1 MASSQRE
8 FSNFKIHTQYSICE
22 GAIKIDDL
30 ATYCKESKTKS
41 IGVCDNYNLC
51 GALEFAEKI
60 SKTGSQPIIGT
71 QINFLIDGE
80 VGKLP
85 LFATSATGY
94 KNLIKLSSKSYLDS
108 ENQNFPHCNINDLYD
123 LNKDLILLSGNHHDL
138 FGKLFKLNKLKQI
151 DKHTKA
157 LNAVFGNRFYFEI
170 QRHNEPGEESYE
182 NYLINLSSF
191 YEIPLIATQEVFY
204 LKEEMYE
211 AHDALIC
218 IGTKSFVDDTSRI
231 KYSNQHYLKKNENL
245 NKLFTDI
252 PEALENNYNFPLRF
266 SFKPKKS
273 LPILPKIQTKKG
285 TTVESEL
292 LNESKLGLKNK
303 LEKFIF
309 KKNINFD
316 KAEIIKIY
324 EDRLFHELSII
335 NSMDYPGYFLIVS
348 DYIRWSKNNNIP
360 VGPGRGSGAG
370 SLVAYCLD
378 ITDIDPIEFDLIFER
393 FLNPDRISMPD
404 FDIDFCEEKRNLVFE
419 YLKSKYKNGVAH
431 IITFGKLKARMA
443 IRDVGRVLGLPYGHV
458 DKISKMI
465 PFDPSR
471 PLTLQES
478 IDREPRFRDEIK
490 NNKKVGKLIELS
502 LKLEGLN
509 RNMATHAA
517 GVVIAG
523 ENLSEEVPLY
533 KDNTSDLILPST
545 QFDMHSSENAGLVK
559 FDILGLTA
567 LTVIDKTIK
576 MLATKGINLDISK
589 IDLGDQDIFK
599 LLSSGETTG
608 LFQLES
614 TGVRDTLRQMKPN
627 KFDDIVA
634 LVALYRP
641 GPMSNI
647 PTYNDCKNGLKEPD
661 YIHETLEKILKPTY
675 GIIVYQEQVMQIAQT
690 LAGFTAGE
698 ADILR
703 KAMGKKK
710 RAELEKQK
718 AKFIDGALKNGI
730 KKDVAN
736 YVFTKIEPFAEYG
749 FNKSHAVA
757 YAMIAFQTAYLKTH
771 HTEEFIAASMSTS
784 LANTGKLREYVEEL
798 KRLKVQ
804 VIRPCINNCF
814 AEFRA
819 DINKIFYGLG
829 AIKSV
834 GFQAISSIVKEREAN
849 GKFKSVT
856 QFINRIDPKNVNK
869 LQLEGL
875 VKAGAFDE
883 IEINRKKIFDS
894 IPKIIQTIKSKY
906 DERVSNQ
913 ANLFENN
920 LESENELFAFETEE
934 RWSKKRLLEEE
945 FTSLGF
951 YMSDHPL
958 NEYKD
963 LFLQLKIKSYKEFIS
978 EESNDS
984 LVAGTIMS
992 IQEKKSSKGTP
1003 FAIVKFSDNTSEFEL
1018 FVFSDLL
1025 TANRE
1030 KLKESSSLIL
1040 TLHKERAF
1048 GENTQRRI
1056 NIRKILDLSE
1066 MVNRS
1071 YDKVSIEVDPDYDMQ
1086 ELKETLKEEGK
1097 TEINLIIIDQNKR
1110 LAFKLEKSRKFN
1122 LSIFNA
1128 IKNKQYVKKINF

>member
-30 ATYCKESKTKS
+30 ANHCKNSKIKS
-41 IGVCDNYNLC
+41 IGLCDNYNLC

-71 QINFLIDGE
+71 QVNFSIDGE
-80 VGKLP
+80 IGKLP
-85 LFATSATGY
+85 LFATSAEGY
-94 KNLIKLSSKSYLDS
+94 KNLIKLSSKSYLESDGKS
-108 ENQNFPHCNINDLYD
+108 EPHCMISELFS
-123 LNKDLILLSGNHHDL
+123 LNKDLIVLSGNHHDI
-138 FGKLFKLNKLKQI
+138 FGKLFKLNKLKKI
-151 DKHTKA
+151 EECTKT
-157 LNAVFGNRFYFEI
+157 LNTVFGNRFYFEI
-170 QRHNEPGEESYE
+170 QRHDEPGEKNFE
-182 NYLINLSSF
+182 NYLIKISGISN
-191 YEIPLIATQEVFY
+191 IPLIASQEVYY
-204 LKEEMYE
+204 LKEDMFE
-211 AHDALIC
+211 AHDALVC
-218 IGTKSFVDDTSRI
+218 IGSKSFIDDANRI
-231 KYSNQHYLKKNENL
+231 KFSNQHYLKKNDNL
-245 NKLFTDI
+245 NKLFADI

-266 SFKPKKS
+266 NFKPKKS
-273 LPILPKIQTKKG
+273 LPILPTIKIKKG
-285 TTVESEL
+285 TTVELEL
-292 LNESKLGLKNK
+292 LSESKIGLKNR
-303 LEKFIF
+303 LENFIF
-309 KKNINFD
+309 KKNKNLN
-316 KAEIIKIY
+316 KENTTKKY
-324 EDRLFHELSII
+324 EDRLQHELRII
-335 NSMDYPGYFLIVS
+335 NSMDYQGYFLIVS
-348 DYIRWSKNNNIP
+348 DYIRWSKKNDIP

-378 ITDIDPIEFDLIFER
+378 ITDVDPIEFDLIFER

-419 YLKSKYKNGVAH
+419 YLKSKYNNGVAH

-490 NNKKVGKLIELS
+490 NSKKVEKLIELS

-533 KDNTSDLILPST
+533 KDNSSDLILPST

-576 MLATKGINLDISK
+576 MLAKNKINLDIGN
-589 IDLGDQDIFK
+589 IDLKDRDVFK

-641 GPMSNI
+641 GPMGNI

-718 AKFIDGALKNGI
+718 AKFIEGALKNGI

-757 YAMIAFQTAYLKTH
+757 YALIAFQTAYLKTH
-771 HTEEFIAASMSTS
+771 HIEEFIAASMSTS
-784 LANTGKLREYVEEL
+784 LTNTGKLREYVEEL
-798 KRLKVQ
+798 KRLKVK
-804 VIRPCINNCF
+804 VVRPCINNCF
-814 AEFRA
+814 AEFKA
-819 DINKIFYGLG
+819 DTNKIFYGLG

-834 GFQAISSIVKEREAN
+834 GFEAVSNIVREREIN
-849 GKFKSVT
+849 GKFKSIT
-856 QFINRIDPKNVNK
+856 EFINRVDPKNVNK

-875 VKAGAFDE
+875 VKAGAFDK
-883 IEINRKKIFDS
+883 IEINRKKIFNS
-894 IPKIIQTIKSKY
+894 IPKIIQTIKSKH
-906 DERVSNQ
+906 DDRVSNQ
-913 ANLFENN
+913 ANLFENTP
-920 LESENELFAFETEE
+920 ETKNELFDFETDQS
-934 RWSKKRLLEEE
+934 WNKKELLAEE

-958 NEYKD
+958 NEYKE
-963 LFLQLKIKSYKEFIS
+963 LFVQLKIKQYKEFILH
-978 EESNDS
+978 ESNEG

-1018 FVFSDLL
+1018 FIFSDLL

-1030 KLKESSSLIL
+1030 KLIESSSLVL

-1048 GENTQRRI
+1048 GENAQRRV
-1056 NIRKILDLSE
+1056 NIRNILDLRE
-1066 MVNRS
+1066 MIDRS
-1071 YDKVSIEVDPDYDMQ
+1071 YDKVSIELDPSYDMQ

-1097 TEINLIIIDQNKR
+1097 TEISLIIIDQNKR